1 MIPAGTPD
9 RNAKAAEYL
18 QLLKSLACELERA
31 MRAIAQNALPDLEES
46 VATQQM
52 LSSRLMVLVNEICP
66 PIESNPPASQARI
79 DDIVAN
85 QIRGAS
91 DSLQVLNKRY
101 GALLQHSSRSVAL
114 MVSLFS
120 SFKGQLQE
128 ASGPRLKYQTWS
140 CQM

>member
-1 MIPAGTPD
+1 MNRAGEQD

-18 QLLKSLACELERA
+18 QLLRALAGELDRA
-31 MRAIAQNALPDLEES
+31 MHAIAQNALPDLEES
-46 VATQQM
+46 ITTQQQ
-52 LSSRLMVLVNEICP
+52 LSSRLVVLVKEICIP
-66 PIESNPPASQARI
+66 LEAGAQTSQPQMDQNVSLEIHDASQ
-79 DDIVAN
+79 
-85 QIRGAS
+85 
-91 DSLQVLNKRY
+91 SLQRLNQRY
-101 GALLQHSSRSVAL
+101 AALLQHSSRSVAL